1 MVRGRDPHLWGDDP
15 LAVSRRVPP
24 GRPPDFRPFDDQVA
38 KPVGLV
44 RIDHVVA
51 NVDLGDMDRWVKF
64 YEDVFGFVLLRHFD
78 ENQISTEYSALMSK
92 VVWDGAG
99 LIKLPINEPAT
110 GRRRSQIEEYLDF
123 YRSPGVQHVALLTD
137 DIFNIGACACETAGC

>member
-1 MVRGRDPHLWGDDP
+1 MRPANRHEIGPARGDD
-15 LAVSRRVPP
+15 A
-24 GRPPDFRPFDDQVA
+24 
-38 KPVGLV
+38 VGLV

-92 VVWDGAG
+92 VVWDGTG

-123 YRSPGVQHVALLTD
+123 
-137 DIFNIGACACETAGC
+137 